1 MTASMTVLAPEGM
14 LGYGIPAR
22 SLDEG
27 MRRGPAAIAVDA
39 GSTDPG
45 PYYLGAGVPFT
56 SRRAVK
62 RDLSMILDAAV
73 ERRIPVLVGSAGG
86 SGGRPHLDWTLD
98 VYREICR
105 ERGWRL
111 RTAVIT
117 ADIDPTWL
125 KQRIAAGTVRPL
137 DLTTPL
143 TADEV
148 DRSVRI
154 VAQMGLTPLVRALD
168 LDAAVV
174 IAGRACDAAVI
185 GAAPLR
191 AGFDPA
197 LVIHMGKILECGGAA
212 AYPRHGSDSL
222 LGTIGRDAFL
232 VEPPNPDKVCTVASV
247 AAHSLYERADP
258 YVLHLPEGAIDLH
271 ATRFEQ
277 ATLRAVRVSGT
288 RFVPAERHTVKLE
301 GVRRVGVRTL
311 TIAGVRDPLLVSQLD
326 RWLTNVR
333 ERVTDVYGA
342 EGYRLLFHVYGRDG
356 VMGALEPVKETR
368 SHELGLVI
376 EVVADDAETS
386 AAVLALARS
395 VSLHATYPGR
405 KAIAGNL
412 AFPFSPS
419 DIAAGDAYEFNVHH
433 LVEVDDPCSLFPIEV
448 FET

>member
-1 MTASMTVLAPEGM
+1 MRSMTILAPEGM

-22 SLDEG
+22 SLEEG
-27 MRRGPAAIAVDA
+27 LKRDPAALAVDA

-56 SRRAVK
+56 NRRAVK
-62 RDLSMILDAAV
+62 RDLTMMLEAAV
-73 ERRIPVLVGSAGG
+73 ERRIPALVGSAGG
-86 SGGRPHLDWTLD
+86 SGGRPHLEWMLD
-98 VYREICR
+98 VYREIAR
-105 ERGWRL
+105 ERKWRL
-111 RTAVIT
+111 RTAAIP
-117 ADIDPTWL
+117 ADVDPAWL
-125 KQRIAAGTVRPL
+125 KARIADGKVRPL

-154 VAQMGLTPLVRALD
+154 VAQMGLAPLVRALE
-168 LDAAVV
+168 LDVDVV

-185 GAAPLR
+185 GAVPIR

-222 LGTIGRDAFL
+222 LGTVDDESFT

-258 YVLHLPEGAIDLH
+258 YVLHLPEGAIDLRR
-271 ATRFEQ
+271 TRFEQ
-277 ATLRAVRVSGT
+277 ATPRAVRVTGT
-288 RFVPAERHTVKLE
+288 RFVAAERCTLKLE
-301 GVRRVGVRTL
+301 GVRRVGARTI
-311 TIAGVRDPLLVSQLD
+311 TVAGVRDPILVSQLD
-326 RWLTNVR
+326 PWLANVR
-333 ERVTDVYGA
+333 ERVEDVYGTA
-342 EGYRLLFHVYGRDG
+342 GYRLLFHVYGRNG
-356 VMGALEPVKETR
+356 VMGPLEPLKQTQA
-368 SHELGLVI
+368 HELGVVI
-376 EVVADDAETS
+376 EVVADDAESS
-386 AAVLALARS
+386 AAILALARS
-395 VSLHATYPGR
+395 AALHATYPGR

-419 DIAAGDAYEFNVHH
+419 DLRAGEVYEFNVHH
-433 LVEVDDPCSLFPIEV
+433 LVEVDDPLELFPIKV